1 MRATTRVAVFSDI
14 HGNRAALDA
23 VLEHM
28 AALGPDHVVCG
39 GDLAFGGPD
48 PEAAVARV
56 IALGVPCVRGNTD
69 EWLVPG
75 ATEREPITEWTR
87 DHLSPASR
95 EYLSALPLEYRLD
108 DLLVVHAT
116 PWSISDVVP
125 KDAGPRHL
133 RRLLDEGGATVVV
146 YGHIHLGWI
155 GRLPGGRLVV
165 NSGSVGFPFD
175 GDPRASYALLE
186 RAADGWSAALHRV
199 PYDVD
204 RAAGR
209 FPPDHPAPAAWAAR
223 MRTGRRG

>member
-1 MRATTRVAVFSDI
+1 MAMGVA
-14 HGNRAALDA
+14 
-23 VLEHM
+23 
-28 AALGPDHVVCG
+28 
-39 GDLAFGGPD
+39 
-48 PEAAVARV
+48 
-56 IALGVPCVRGNTD
+56 CVRGNTD
-69 EWLVPG
+69 EWLVPD

-87 DHLSPASR
+87 GRLSPASR
-95 EYLSALPLEYRLD
+95 EYLNALPFEHRLD

-116 PWSISDVVP
+116 PWSISDVVS

-133 RRLLDEGGATVVV
+133 RRLLDEGVATVVV

-155 GRLPGGRLVV
+155 GWLPDGGLVV

-186 RAADGWSAALHRV
+186 RTPGGWSAVLHRV

-204 RAAGR
+204 RAAER
-209 FPPDHPAPAAWAAR
+209 FPFDHPAPEAWAAR